1 MISML
6 SSLES
11 QGCVSFNYNVMSDP
25 VLYLYDLPLR
35 NLFPINSCNQV
46 PNSS

>member
-11 QGCVSFNYNVMSDP
+11 QGCVSFNYTIMSDP
-25 VLYLYDLPLR
+25 VLYDLPLR

>member
-1 MISML
+1 MISMV

-11 QGCVSFNYNVMSDP
+11 QGYVSFNYTVMSDP
-25 VLYLYDLPLR
+25 VLCDLPLR